1 MLQGKN
7 IHFCISDKPII
18 GDIDIKL
25 EPGKFTVIIGPN
37 GAGKS
42 TLFKILSGDVACSR
56 GEVLYNGK
64 SIKSYSSQQLAR
76 IRAVMPQHSTV
87 SFPFSA
93 WEVVELGTLNAP
105 TEIGQEE
112 ITEVMQKLQIWHLRD
127 RAYNLL
133 SGGEKQRVQ
142 LGRVLIQIWKK
153 QAFPRFLLLDEP
165 ISSMDVSLQHL
176 VLDLLNVLKKRN
188 IGVLSV
194 LHDLSLVANYADQV
208 IMMKAGDVAF
218 QGEVSAVFTSQNLE
232 YLFGYPIKVKK
243 YDDGLGVL
251 VHSLP
256 LHHINQRLIQ
266 AQ

>member
-1 MLQGKN
+1 MLQGNN
-7 IHFCISDKPII
+7 IHFCITDKPII
-18 GDIDIKL
+18 GDVNIKL

-42 TLFKILSGDVACSR
+42 TLFKILSGDISCSK

-64 SIKSYSSQQLAR
+64 SVKSFSSQQLAR
-76 IRAVMPQHSTV
+76 IRAVMPQHSSV

-105 TEIGQEE
+105 QEFDQKEI
-112 ITEVMQKLQIWHLRD
+112 IEVMKKLQIWHLRD
-127 RAYNLL
+127 RSYNLL

-153 QAFPRFLLLDEP
+153 QAFPRYLLLDEP

-176 VLDLLNVLKKRN
+176 VLDLLNELKTRN

-194 LHDLSLVANYADQV
+194 LHDLSLVGNYADEV
-208 IMMKAGDVAF
+208 IMMKNGNVSF
-218 QGEVSAVFTSQNLE
+218 QGNVADVFTSHNLE
-232 YLFGYPIKVKK
+232 FLFGYPIQVRKFN
-243 YDDGLGVL
+243 DGPGLL

-256 LHHINQRLIQ
+256 LHHINHRLSQ
-266 AQ
+266 VQ